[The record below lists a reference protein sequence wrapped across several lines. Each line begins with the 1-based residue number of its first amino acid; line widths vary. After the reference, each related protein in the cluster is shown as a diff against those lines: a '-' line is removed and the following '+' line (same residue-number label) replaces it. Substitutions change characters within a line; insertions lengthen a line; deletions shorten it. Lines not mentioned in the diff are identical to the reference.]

1 MGVQTN
7 LVQLIASAVSLT
19 QVNVQNEEYL
29 IDKRDFTDYVLF
41 QRPLFVH
48 LNQTQNGFFIF
59 SR

>member
-29 IDKRDFTDYVLF
+29 IDKRDFTDYVLY
-41 QRPLFVH
+41 
-48 LNQTQNGFFIF
+48 
-59 SR
+59 